1 MTEMFT
7 DRTVEVVKSAIETA
21 DSALDLYNKYLDQVI
36 PWQTFEETIKE
47 LSRFKQEYSQAA
59 SVLVGDI
66 KALLMDSQDKYFEA
80 TQTVYEWCGVAKQL
94 LTAYILLFDEYNEK
108 KASAQKDIL
117 IRVLDDG
124 VKKLNE
130 AQKSLQVS
138 SQSFNTASGKLLAL
152 DSQLTDDFSE
162 KSSYFQSQVDRIR
175 KEAYA
180 GAAAGMVAG
189 PFGLI
194 ISYSIA
200 AGVVEGKLIPEL
212 KNKLASVQSFFTTLS
227 ATVKQANKDIDAAK
241 LKLTTEI
248 AAIGEIKTQTE
259 TTRFYVDYDDLMLSL
274 LKEAAKKMIDTCN
287 EYQQRHG
294 KKTLLEA
301 PDI

>member
-1 MTEMFT
+1 MTEIVA
-7 DRTVEVVKSAIETA
+7 DKTVEVVKNAIETA
-21 DSALDLYNKYLDQVI
+21 DGALDLYNKYLDQVI
-36 PWQTFEETIKE
+36 PWQTFDETIKE

-66 KALLMDSQDKYFEA
+66 KTLLMDSQDKYFEA
-80 TQTVYEWCGVAKQL
+80 TQTVYEWCGVATQL
-94 LTAYILLFDEYNEK
+94 LAAYIFLFDEYNEK

-117 IRVLDDG
+117 IKVLDDG
-124 VKKLNE
+124 ITKLNE
-130 AQKSLQVS
+130 AQKSLLVS
-138 SQSFNTASGKLLAL
+138 SQSFNNASGKLLAL
-152 DSQLTDDFSE
+152 DSQLANDFSE
-162 KSSYFQSQVDRIR
+162 KKQLFQSQVDKIR

-180 GAAAGMVAG
+180 GAAAGVVAG

-212 KNKLASVQSFFTTLS
+212 KNKLKSVQNFFTTLS
-227 ATVKQANKDIDAAK
+227 NTVKQANKDIDAAK

-248 AAIGEIKTQTE
+248 AAIGEIKTETE

-274 LKEAAKKMIDTCN
+274 LKEAAKK
-287 EYQQRHG
+287 
-294 KKTLLEA
+294 
-301 PDI
+301 